1 MTTLVRQGVKAALVR
16 GEDRRMSVTIGAGAL
31 EAGDIFQFVSGLA
44 VACSDGSPIDGVICR
59 DGAISAT
66 NIPAWILGDG
76 DVWDFT
82 VASLT
87 ADVGDKLVPAGA
99 DALDDGSSTN
109 PSIGIIIEGAIT
121 TAEVQARVL
130 IQRSLIA

>member
-1 MTTLVRQGVKAALVR
+1 MTTLLQQGVKAAQVR
-16 GEDRRMSVTIGAGAL
+16 GEDRRFSVTIGAGAL
-31 EAGDIFQFVSGLA
+31 EAGDIFTLTSGLA
-44 VACSDGSPIDGVICR
+44 VACTDGSKIDGVLCR
-59 DGAISAT
+59 TGAISAT

-87 ADVGDKLVPAGA
+87 ADMGDKLVPAGA
-99 DALDDGSSTN
+99 DALDAGTATN